1 MPNILMAASEAA
13 PFVKTGGLADVLGSL
28 PQALARNGHK
38 ISVVIPNFRGAAP
51 ADAVRIWEYM
61 NAGAGLN
68 RFTATILRAT
78 RGGVDFYFVDIP
90 FLYDREGIYSDKKGD
105 YPDNHIRFAAF
116 SQAVIGIARHIVRPD
131 VIHCHDWQ
139 AALVPFYLRH
149 YLKNDPRLGH
159 IKTLFTIHN
168 LGYQGLFS
176 DPYKTLADI
185 GIGPE
190 LFTVQNLEFFGNVNF
205 LKAGLTASDALS
217 TVSKGYAREIQ
228 TPEYGFGLDGVL
240 RDRSGQLTGILNGV
254 DYADWDPRVDRHI
267 AAKYGPDD
275 LSGKKACR
283 EALLEAFGLP
293 ADVSDRPI
301 LGIVSRFAGQK
312 GFDLLAEISG
322 ELLACD
328 ITLIALGTGEPQYE
342 EFFLQLAEDLPWQAR
357 VKIGYDNRLAHMIEA
372 GSDIFLMPSRYEPCG
387 LNQIYSL
394 RYGTPPV
401 VRATGGLDD
410 TIEEDTG
417 FKFQE
422 YTGGALLGAINQ
434 ALQAFVDKPSWRHRM
449 RRGMLKDFSW
459 NASASEYS
467 ALYGR
472 LLKG

>member
-1 MPNILMAASEAA
+1 MPNILLAASEAA

-28 PQALARNGHK
+28 PQALARIGHK
-38 ISVVIPNFRGAAP
+38 VSVVLPNFRGAAP
-51 ADAVRIWEYM
+51 LDAVPVWESM
-61 NAGAGLN
+61 NASAGRN
-68 RFTATILRAT
+68 QFTASILRSS
-78 RGGVDFYFVDIP
+78 RSGVDFYFVDIP
-90 FLYDREGIYSDKKGD
+90 YLFNREGIYSNKAGD
-105 YPDNHIRFAAF
+105 FPDNHIRFAAF
-116 SQAVIGIARHIVRPD
+116 SQAVIGIARHIVRPE

-139 AALVPFYLRH
+139 AALVPFYLKH
-149 YLKNDPRLGH
+149 YLKNDPRLAH

-168 LGYQGLFS
+168 LGYQGIFS
-176 DPYKTLADI
+176 DPYRILSDI

-190 LFTVQNLEFFGNVNF
+190 LFTVQNLEFYSSVNF
-205 LKAGLTASDALS
+205 MKAGLTASDALS

-228 TPEYGFGLDGVL
+228 TAEYGFGLDGVL
-240 RDRSGQLTGILNGV
+240 RDRSLQLTGILNGV
-254 DYADWDPRVDRHI
+254 DYADWDPRTDHQI
-267 AAKYGPDD
+267 AANYSPED
-275 LSGKKACR
+275 LSGKQACR
-283 EALLEAFGLP
+283 ESLLEAFGLP
-293 ADVSDRPI
+293 ADISSRPI

-322 ELLACD
+322 ELLESD
-328 ITLIALGTGEPQYE
+328 VTLIALGTGEPQYE
-342 EFFLQLAEDLPWQAR
+342 SFFRKLAEDRPWQVR
-357 VKIGYDNRLAHMIEA
+357 VKIAYDNRLAHMIEA

-422 YTGGALLGAINQ
+422 YAGEALLGAIKH
-434 ALQAFVDKPSWRHRM
+434 ALDSFSDKPSWRNRM

-459 NASASEYS
+459 SASASEYS

-472 LLKG
+472 LLRG

>member
-1 MPNILMAASEAA
+1 MASSEAA

-28 PQALARNGHK
+28 PQALVSKGHK
-38 ISVVIPNFRGAAP
+38 VSVVIPNFRGAAP
-51 ADAVRIWEYM
+51 KDAVRVWEHLSASVGP
-61 NAGAGLN
+61 NQ
-68 RFTATILRAT
+68 FTAAILRST
-78 RGGVDFYFVDIP
+78 RDSVDYYFVDIP
-90 FLYDREGIYSDKKGD
+90 YLYDRDGVYSDKAGD

-116 SQAVIGIARHIVRPD
+116 SQAVIGIARHIVRPGI
-131 VIHCHDWQ
+131 IHCHDWQ
-139 AALVPFYLRH
+139 AALVPFYLKH
-149 YLKNDPRLGH
+149 YLGSDPRLAN
-159 IKTLFTIHN
+159 IKTVFTIHN
-168 LGYQGLFS
+168 LGYQGLFA
-176 DPYKTLADI
+176 DPYRILTDI

-190 LFTVQNLEFFGNVNF
+190 LFTVQNLEFFGGVNF

-240 RDRSGQLTGILNGV
+240 RERSAQLTGILNGV

-267 AAKYGPDD
+267 AANYGPDN
-275 LSGKKACR
+275 LSGKQACR
-283 EALLEAFGLP
+283 GELLKAFGLP

-301 LGIVSRFAGQK
+301 LGVVSRFAGQK
-312 GFDLLAEISG
+312 GFDLLTEISRP
-322 ELLACD
+322 LLDLD
-328 ITLIALGTGEPQYE
+328 ITLLALGTGEPRYE
-342 EFFLQLAEDLPWQAR
+342 SFFLQLAEERPWQAR

-422 YTGGALLGAINQ
+422 YTSEALLGTIER
-434 ALQAFVDKPSWRHRM
+434 ALEAFGDKPSWRDRM
-449 RRGMLKDFSW
+449 QRGMLKDFSW

-467 ALYGR
+467 ILYGR
-472 LLKG
+472 LLEG